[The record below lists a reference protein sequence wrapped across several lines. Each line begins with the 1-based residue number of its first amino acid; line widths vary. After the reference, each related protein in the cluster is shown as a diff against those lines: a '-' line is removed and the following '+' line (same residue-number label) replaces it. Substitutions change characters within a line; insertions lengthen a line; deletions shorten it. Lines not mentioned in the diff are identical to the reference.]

1 VAVVDAEAVELQQ
14 LFFADEPNVCIRHF
28 PMATCACLRWQ
39 AGVVEKIVE
48 HVNGHKIEE
57 QCFRLILFAST
68 RDALVEKLN
77 APL

>member
-1 VAVVDAEAVELQQ
+1 VAVVDAEAVELRQ
-14 LFFADEPNVCIRHF
+14 LYFADEPNVCIRHF

-48 HVNGHKIEE
+48 HVDGHKISEA
-57 QCFRLILFAST
+57 QFHLMLFAST
-68 RDALVEKLN
+68 REGLVEKLN